1 MNAAPIVT
9 ADRRT
14 PIRNFVAALLSPGAC
29 VPSAG
34 AGGSPLGAFRHG
46 DCPAA
51 TGQDDSGRW
60 RASSVMSTKPL
71 FRIESIR
78 LVVKRHRSE
87 PPFQREPLSTPD
99 PWFRHPPVQG
109 SSAAFKVSM
118 RSLSGN
124 PEAVSSFSN
133 TPRSVN
139 RMQLIA
145 AVTDWLIANPREE

>member
-1 MNAAPIVT
+1 MAAPIIT

-78 LVVKRHRSE
+78 LVVKRHGS
-87 PPFQREPLSTPD
+87 PSLF
-99 PWFRHPPVQG
+99 FRG
-109 SSAAFKVSM
+109 SRYPHLILGFGILRPKAVVRHLQNSLRAA
-118 RSLSGN
+118 RLLD
-124 PEAVSSFSN
+124 
-133 TPRSVN
+133 SVG
-139 RMQLIA
+139 
-145 AVTDWLIANPREE
+145 

>member
-51 TGQDDSGRW
+51 TGQDDPGR
-60 RASSVMSTKPL
+60 RRPSSVMSTKPL
-71 FRIESIR
+71 LRIEGIW
-78 LVVKRHRSE
+78 LVVERHGSPSLSFRGRCYPHLILGFGILRAKAVVRYSKTPSRSE
-87 PPFQREPLSTPD
+87 HWL
-99 PWFRHPPVQG
+99 
-109 SSAAFKVSM
+109 
-118 RSLSGN
+118 RSNDS
-124 PEAVSSFSN
+124 
-133 TPRSVN
+133 
-139 RMQLIA
+139 
-145 AVTDWLIANPREE
+145 

>member
-1 MNAAPIVT
+1 MAAPIIT

-71 FRIESIR
+71 FRIEGIW
-78 LVVKRHRSE
+78 LVVKRHGSPSLFFRGSLYPHLILRFGILRPKAVVRHSRS
-87 PPFQREPLSTPD
+87 PCVRYPAIPKP
-99 PWFRHPPVQG
+99 
-109 SSAAFKVSM
+109 SAASRTRLG
-118 RSLSGN
+118 RSI
-124 PEAVSSFSN
+124 ECSSSQ
-133 TPRSVN
+133 P
-139 RMQLIA
+139 
-145 AVTDWLIANPREE
+145 